1 MFDWD
6 KKKRVIVGTSI
17 VAIFIATFAFA
28 KIYQPQAK
36 TEEIYTSALED
47 FSKGDYQ
54 NAYYL
59 FSKITLFSKLKP
71 IAIYHRAECA
81 KMLGDEKSEIKQYQI
96 LFNNFFRFFR
106 YINSSNNF

>member
-6 KKKRVIVGTSI
+6 NKKRVIAGISLAVVLAFGLG
-17 VAIFIATFAFA
+17 VAVL
-28 KIYQPQAK
+28 YQPQSK
-36 TEEIYTSALED
+36 TDAIYSSALED

-59 FSKITLFSKLKP
+59 FSKVSLFSSLKP

-81 KMLGDEKSEIKQYQI
+81 KMLGDDKS
-96 LFNNFFRFFR
+96 
-106 YINSSNNF
+106 